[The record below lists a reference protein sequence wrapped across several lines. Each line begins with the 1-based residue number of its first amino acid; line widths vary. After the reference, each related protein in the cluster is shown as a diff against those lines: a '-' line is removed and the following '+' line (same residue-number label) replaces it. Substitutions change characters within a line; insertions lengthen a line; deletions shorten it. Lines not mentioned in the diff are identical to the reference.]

1 MKDHEADKWAQED
14 KYTKETLDFLHRRK
28 MNDLIDGRVSYY
40 DKEKNIE
47 MISKKKGKLKKN
59 VFAQKKEESVFFKV
73 FKDKYIDEPEE
84 DGDIYGSIDYK
95 DCNTCDKMLGQFRYL
110 TGFDWCTG
118 EIIDQFLH
126 TVEAIH
132 IAHTGELLSKSE
144 GR

>member
-1 MKDHEADKWAQED
+1 MKENEADKWIQER
-14 KYTKETLDFLHRRK
+14 KYTKETLAFFNKRT

-40 DKEKNIE
+40 DKEENIE

-59 VFAQKKEESVFFKV
+59 VFTQKKEESVIFKV
-73 FKDKYIDEPEE
+73 FKDKYTDEPKE
-84 DGDIYGSIDYK
+84 DGDIYGPIDYK
-95 DCNTCDKMLGQFRYL
+95 DCNTCDKMLGQIRYL

-132 IAHTGELLSKSE
+132 VGHTGELLFKSE